1 MSILLKRI
9 ATSGCRRYDLARI
22 KELPTRFT
30 NTNVASTNAA
40 AVGNY
45 LSSNINSSYKRR
57 FASSSHGIATDP
69 FQRLVRHLKSANQT
83 CTIIESSC
91 GGLISSSLMGV
102 PGSSAVYYGGTVAY
116 NTKKSEKLLC
126 GDEKLHKR
134 LLSPVEN
141 KSDDVLLNE
150 HPDLSDEARTY
161 VKSKLHQTR
170 EAALKYCQHVETD
183 YAIAEGGATGPTFR
197 PKGLTAGFAVLTI
210 AGRKGGG
217 VEILAQKIVRSTHT
231 DREGNMRLF
240 ADSAAELCIETL
252 GITDKSSLGETR
264 MTVEENIGSDG
275 INKQDMYLDRS
286 SILRSNATEMNR
298 LYEDPDAL
306 HVILRGSG
314 EVMFATATELALSTL
329 SNIIEE
335 GIIGEYELKN
345 RTFLGRI
352 GQTPVVAV
360 FLSKDTTYKSQN
372 GYFAITRSHA
382 PMLTPLHNELAL
394 TATAYNHWQQSHQYC
409 YVCGSPLE
417 YIHGGTVSVLSYYF
431 FVSFS
436 ESYTNISIY

>member
-1 MSILLKRI
+1 MMFLLKRI
-9 ATSGCRRYDLARI
+9 ASGGCRRYHHAYI
-22 KELPTRFT
+22 KELSTRFIDT
-30 NTNVASTNAA
+30 NIHVTSTSNA

-45 LSSNINSSYKRR
+45 YFLPKINSSYKRT
-57 FASSSHGIATDP
+57 FASSRSHGAIATDP
-69 FQRLVRHLKSANQT
+69 FQRLVQHLKSANQT

-116 NTKKSEKLLC
+116 NTRKSMKLLC
-126 GDEKLHKR
+126 GDTELHKR
-134 LLSPVEN
+134 LMSPVVN
-141 KSDDVLLNE
+141 VNDDVLLKD
-150 HPDLSDEARTY
+150 HSDLSDEAKLY

-170 EAALKYCQHVETD
+170 EAALKYCQHVDTD
-183 YAIAEGGATGPTFR
+183 FAIAEGGATGPTFQ

-210 AGRKGGG
+210 AGRKNG
-217 VEILAQKIVRSTHT
+217 VIEILAQKIVRSTHA

-252 GITDKSSLGETR
+252 SITNKSSLGESQI
-264 MTVEENIGSDG
+264 MSVHENIIGSDDG

-286 SILRSNATEMNR
+286 SYLRNNATEMKR
-298 LYEDPDAL
+298 FYDDPDAL

-314 EVMFATATELALSTL
+314 EVMFATSTELALPKL
-329 SNIIEE
+329 SDIVEE
-335 GIIGEYELKN
+335 GTIGEYELKN
-345 RTFLGRI
+345 RTFLGRV
-352 GQTPVVAV
+352 GSNQTPVFAL
-360 FLSKDTTYKSQN
+360 FLSRDTSYKCQN

-409 YVCGSPLE
+409 YICGSPLE
-417 YIHGGTVSVLSYYF
+417 YIHGGTVRMF
-431 FVSFS
+431 A
-436 ESYTNISIY
+436 I